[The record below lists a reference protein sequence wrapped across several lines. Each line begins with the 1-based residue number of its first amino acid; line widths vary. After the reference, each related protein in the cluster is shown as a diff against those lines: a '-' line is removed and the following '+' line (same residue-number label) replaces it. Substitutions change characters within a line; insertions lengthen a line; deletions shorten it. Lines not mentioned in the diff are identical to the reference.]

1 MAAGSWRARAALASQ
16 LRRVGTRL
24 GPRVGARLGPLRQDA
39 RGAGLQQEWRRLAH
53 RQVGDVLELDEG
65 EHDDAACHFPRA
77 HLELVVRL
85 LVLHVVKGQVVWL
98 GLGLESGL
106 GLGLGLTLTLTLTLT
121 VVDEEL
127 DRLRRRLAW
136 LGLGLGLGLG

>member
-1 MAAGSWRARAALASQ
+1 MWPVPLPAAAERQRAAQTAAL
-16 LRRVGTRL
+16 
-24 GPRVGARLGPLRQDA
+24 

-65 EHDDAACHFPRA
+65 EHDDGARHFPRA

-98 GLGLESGL
+98 GLGLGSGL
-106 GLGLGLTLTLTLTLT
+106 GLGLGLALTLTLKP
-121 VVDEEL
+121 
-127 DRLRRRLAW
+127 
-136 LGLGLGLGLG
+136 